1 MHAKKWL
8 NIHKVLQSASGARH
22 LQQPAFH
29 PRSCEPSILIPSRI
43 SPHMQDVLHL
53 HCILDEPLV
62 GLYRHLMLHQA
73 DLSWMGRRCDHI

>member
-22 LQQPAFH
+22 LQQPAF
-29 PRSCEPSILIPSRI
+29 LIPSRI

-62 GLYRHLMLHQA
+62 GLHRHLMLHQA